1 MKILVLGLG
10 NLLMND
16 DAVGVLVV
24 QELKNRFNDDDR
36 LKIVDGGTLGLDL
49 LHYLEWADKL
59 ILIDG
64 VNLNLEPGTVV
75 KIEGDDI
82 NVVFES
88 KLSPHQMGLKDILL
102 AAELIDCRPK
112 EIILYGIQTKSI
124 EMEMTLS
131 EEVKANLPKLTDN
144 VTKEIVNSLENF
156 SVI

>member
-112 EIILYGIQTKSI
+112 EIVLYGIQTKSI

-131 EEVKANLPKLTDN
+131 EEVKANLPKLIDN

-156 SVI
+156 GVI